1 MRLTELALRRAGAA
15 DLEEFQRREGLY
27 PSGQEDIL
35 TMQRLTP
42 LLLGYERYMV
52 KPGDTYYRIATAR
65 GTSVRAMLT
74 ANPNQNPN
82 LLIPGQ
88 YLNVPYG
95 FPVVPTDVPFS
106 SELLQIC
113 VQGLLVRYPFLSQK
127 CIARTAWGRPVT
139 ALRIGQGPRC
149 ALYNASHH
157 ANEWITTPVLLQFL
171 EQYAYAVATE
181 GRILGMDAQQ
191 LWRRTTLWLV
201 PMVNPD
207 GVDLVTGAIRPGSQ
221 QYQAAQR
228 IAAGFPEIPF
238 PGGWKANLTGT
249 DLNLNYPAGWEQ
261 ARTNK
266 FALGFT
272 GNMVQANSI
281 SVAFKTAFGAPQI
294 AVGVVCALIAA
305 FIFLGGVG
313 RIASVTEK
321 VVPIM
326 ALFYMAGCVVILCF
340 NHAAII
346 PAFKAI
352 FVAAFDPQAILG
364 GAAGITIQKAM
375 RYGVARGLFSNEAG
389 MGSTPHAHALA
400 KVKRPQDQGEI
411 AIVSVFIDTFVVL
424 TLTAM
429 VILTSGMLN
438 PGAPDGLQGTELAQA
453 AFTASLGTL
462 GGAFVAICMLFF
474 AFSTIIGWYFFG
486 EQNVKAL
493 FGHKAV
499 KAYAT
504 IVVIC
509 IVIGS
514 ALHVDLVW
522 NLSDLFNGLMVF
534 PNLIALLALSGLVAK
549 AARDED
555 I

>member
-1 MRLTELALRRAGAA
+1 MTMEVLADWVSRISNVVWNGLLLYLLDGTGIVFTIRTRFVQVRKFGAGWKHLFGHFSLNGEKAGKDGMSPFQALTTAIAAQVGTGNIAGAA
-15 DLEEFQRREGLY
+15 
-27 PSGQEDIL
+27 
-35 TMQRLTP
+35 
-42 LLLGYERYMV
+42 
-52 KPGDTYYRIATAR
+52 
-65 GTSVRAMLT
+65 
-74 ANPNQNPN
+74 
-82 LLIPGQ
+82 
-88 YLNVPYG
+88 
-95 FPVVPTDVPFS
+95 
-106 SELLQIC
+106 
-113 VQGLLVRYPFLSQK
+113 
-127 CIARTAWGRPVT
+127 T
-139 ALRIGQGPRC
+139 ALYSGGP
-149 ALYNASHH
+149 
-157 ANEWITTPVLLQFL
+157 
-171 EQYAYAVATE
+171 
-181 GRILGMDAQQ
+181 
-191 LWRRTTLWLV
+191 
-201 PMVNPD
+201 
-207 GVDLVTGAIRPGSQ
+207 GAIFWMWLS
-221 QYQAAQR
+221 
-228 IAAGFPEIPF
+228 
-238 PGGWKANLTGT
+238 
-249 DLNLNYPAGWEQ
+249 
-261 ARTNK
+261 
-266 FALGFT
+266 
-272 GNMVQANSI
+272 
-281 SVAFKTAFGAPQI
+281 AFFGMSTIYGEA
-294 AVGVVCALIAA
+294 AA

-326 ALFYMAGCVVILCF
+326 ALFYMAGCIVILCI

-346 PAFKAI
+346 PAFKSI

-364 GAAGITIQKAM
+364 GAAGITVRQAM

-411 AIVSVFIDTFVVL
+411 AIVSVFIDTFIVL

-453 AFTASLGTL
+453 AFKASLGSA
-462 GGAFVAICMLFF
+462 GMAFVAICMLFF

-499 KAYAT
+499 KVYAA

-549 AARDED
+549 AAHDKD
-555 I
+555 IMK